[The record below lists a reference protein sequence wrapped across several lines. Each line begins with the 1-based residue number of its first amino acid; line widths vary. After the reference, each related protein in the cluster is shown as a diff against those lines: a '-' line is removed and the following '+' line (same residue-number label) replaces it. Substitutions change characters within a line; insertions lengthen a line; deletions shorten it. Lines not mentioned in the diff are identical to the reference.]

1 MENNENVKEIISEN
15 LVKLRKEHKLTQ
27 LELAEE
33 LNYSDKAISRWE
45 NGEVTPDIET
55 LLNICSLYN
64 ITLDDLVRRHEG
76 SKPLTKKY
84 KSQLKNKLIITLL
97 SVSLVWFIATI
108 MFVYSKLIFN
118 NLAWTVFIWAVPITC
133 IICII
138 FNAIWGKRK
147 LMFPIISVLIWSLIA
162 SIYIQLLPIYNLYL
176 IFFIG
181 IPLQIATILWSFL
194 EPRRSKK

>member
-1 MENNENVKEIISEN
+1 MENVKEIISEN

-27 LELAEE
+27 LELAEK

-55 LLNICSLYN
+55 LMNICEVYN
-64 ITLDDLVRRHEG
+64 ISLNDIVTKHEN
-76 SKPLTKKY
+76 SKKLTKKY
-84 KSQLKNKLIITLL
+84 KSQQKNKIIITLL
-97 SVSLVWFIATI
+97 SISLVWFVAT
-108 MFVYSKLIFN
+108 MFFVYTKLIFN
-118 NLAWTVFIWAVPITC
+118 KTIWTAFIWAIPATFIVC
-133 IICII
+133 IV

-147 LMFPIISVLIWSLIA
+147 LMFPLISGLTWTLIA
-162 SIYIQLLPIYNLYL
+162 SIYIQLLSVYNLYL